1 MNLDAFMME
10 IRNPVMNQRNLG
22 AIFLAADADE
32 QSRIIEALPGIA
44 MDLVHAGDGAR
55 LIQVLSIFVEFAE
68 RVLFL
73 YRGDALALY
82 WKEQAVSLLLYQR
95 VLSKKVEGFDDILHR
110 RCHLEPEYFYQ
121 SFGKI
126 IKMLLETDSIN
137 LSQIKNEYGTYIL
150 SSIIQRYPDLF
161 HLALERGAYVNGVA
175 RAPLNDLLPPPLP
188 AMHRSRKTVPLR
200 SLRIDETVYDLIFVE
215 ADRFHPLMACIIQIG
230 HDPLNAQL
238 REILYVL
245 LNHPDLE
252 LDIPL
257 RMHPPLEIARHL
269 GVFDVVNE
277 VMLLPTIKTVQ
288 DEFIMRNFYR
298 ENTRFSLSPYAYG
311 LSRQAVLGDGDCL
324 YHAIALHTDR
334 TASDLRLAAA
344 DYIEAGHL
352 NEFLPQAHT
361 QYSYAAAVREGQW
374 GDHLEITAL
383 MHILGR
389 PIVVLHENGTRP
401 TMPAQMGNFPGEP
414 IFISYNGINHYTGL
428 VPSRGY
434 ESRDILSTMFP
445 LLGRVRQLP
454 GDLKMY
460 MFSFFSQPEQVLLSG
475 NHELDAACDEFVHSI
490 LNPSEKR
497 KRSES
502 QSDTDTD
509 TDGAG
514 PSEPKR

>member
-10 IRNPVMNQRNLG
+10 IRNPVMNQRNLS

-44 MDLVHAGDGAR
+44 MDLVHVGDGAR
-55 LIQVLSIFVEFAE
+55 LVQVLSIFVDFSE
-68 RVLFL
+68 RVFVL

-95 VLSKKVEGFDDILHR
+95 VISQKVGGFHDMLHR
-110 RCHLEPEYFYQ
+110 PCHLEPEFFYQ

-137 LSQIKNEYGTYIL
+137 LSQIKNEYGTFIL

-161 HLALERGAYVNGVA
+161 HLALKRGVNVNGVA
-175 RAPLNDLLPPPLP
+175 RAPLNDLLPSSLP
-188 AMHRSRKTVPLR
+188 TMHRSRRTVPLR
-200 SLRIDETVYDLIFVE
+200 STDETVHDLIFVE
-215 ADRFHPLMACIIQIG
+215 AERLHPLMACIIQIG

-269 GVFDVVNE
+269 GVFDVLNE

-288 DEFIMRNFYR
+288 DNFIMRNFYS
-298 ENTRFSLSPYAYG
+298 ENTRFSLYPYAYG
-311 LSRQAVLGDGDCL
+311 LLRQEVLGDGDCL

-334 TASDLRLAAA
+334 TANDLRLAAA

-414 IFISYNGINHYTGL
+414 IFLSYNGIDHYTGL

-445 LLGRVRQLP
+445 LLERVRRLP

-460 MFSFFSQPEQVLLSG
+460 MFSFFSQPEQVLLLG

-490 LNPSEKR
+490 LNPSKKR

-502 QSDTDTD
+502 QSDSD